1 MNIWFPNDGTSAFFQ
16 CFFPKKTRTL
26 VPLSRAKSD
35 DADKLRKAAI
45 LDFRY
50 FVSYFFNM
58 YVILIYNVWDIAF
71 E

>member
-50 FVSYFFNM
+50 FC
-58 YVILIYNVWDIAF
+58 
-71 E
+71 